1 MATEEDIAAI
11 AGLRAAAAKHL
22 TAAHGRGHWSSYP
35 TEAAIRRGL
44 RSDRVLV
51 AREGTRIAGTVRVA
65 AAKPWAIDPSYFTAV
80 PRAVYLHDMAVDPA
94 SQRTGIGR
102 RLIEEVLGVARAWPS
117 EAIRLDAY
125 DSEAG
130 AGPFYA
136 RCGFREVG
144 RVVYRKTPLIYFERL
159 L

>member
-1 MATEEDIAAI
+1 MAIEEDVAAI

-22 TAAHGRGHWSSYP
+22 TAVYGRGHWSSSP
-35 TEAAIRRGL
+35 TEAAVRRAL
-44 RSDRVLV
+44 RSDRLLV
-51 AREGTRIAGTVRVA
+51 ALEGTRITGTVRLA
-65 AAKPWAIDPSYFTAV
+65 AAKPWAIDPSYFTPV

-102 RLIEEVLGVARAWPS
+102 RLVEEALGVARAWPS